1 MDHYSESDA
10 TVFVVDDD
18 HAVRE
23 SICDLM
29 RAHGLSVRGFSDAW
43 TFLEAVDEQSRGCVV
58 LDVRMPGLSGLGL
71 QKALNARGV
80 ELPVIIVTGHG
91 DAETAITA
99 MKHGAVDFLCKPFRG
114 AELLRKVR
122 EALDEDAERR
132 ESQRRRV
139 LIRERLARLN
149 PGERAVLEAVVEGKP
164 NKVIARELHVS
175 LSTVEARRRRIR
187 EKLGTGNLSVLVRM
201 VDSERVGG

>member
-1 MDHYSESDA
+1 
-10 TVFVVDDD
+10 
-18 HAVRE
+18 
-23 SICDLM
+23 M

-114 AELLRKVR
+114 RNCSGRCVR
-122 EALDEDAERR
+122 RWTR
-132 ESQRRRV
+132 TR
-139 LIRERLARLN
+139 N
-149 PGERAVLEAVVEGKP
+149 GGRASGAGC
-164 NKVIARELHVS
+164 
-175 LSTVEARRRRIR
+175 
-187 EKLGTGNLSVLVRM
+187 
-201 VDSERVGG
+201 